1 MRFFFHHEAEE
12 EFLKAID
19 YYEEVHSGLGV
30 DFAIEVYS
38 TIERIVEFPEAWP
51 VIEED
56 IRRCLTKRFH
66 MEYFIA
72 LNQPGL
78 LYYR

>member
-19 YYEEVHSGLGV
+19 YYEEVHRGLGV

-38 TIERIVEFPEAWP
+38 TIERIVGFPEAWP

-56 IRRCLTKRFH
+56 IRGCLTKRFP
-66 MEYFIA
+66 Y
-72 LNQPGL
+72 GV
-78 LYYR
+78 LYSI